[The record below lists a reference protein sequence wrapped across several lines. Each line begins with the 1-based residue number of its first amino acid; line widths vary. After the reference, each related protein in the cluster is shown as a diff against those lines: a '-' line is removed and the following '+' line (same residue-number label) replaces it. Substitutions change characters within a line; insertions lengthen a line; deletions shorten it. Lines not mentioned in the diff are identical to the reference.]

1 MPRSRVTPREG
12 RRLHNRDIAKA
23 ADAATVA
30 VNVPLLEEMDSLVRE
45 RLDLHAQ
52 LFEAA
57 QIQRKLSGPRSMQCR
72 GMEFASEVFAARYL
86 SGDFAVLSQNGC
98 KVLATLGDIAGKGFA
113 AGMWFTNLAG
123 PAAELRSS

>member
-12 RRLHNRDIAKA
+12 RRLRNRDIAKA

-57 QIQRKLSGPRSMQCR
+57 QIQRRLSGPRSMRC
-72 GMEFASEVFAARYL
+72 GVAM
-86 SGDFAVLSQNGC
+86 
-98 KVLATLGDIAGKGFA
+98 
-113 AGMWFTNLAG
+113 M
-123 PAAELRSS
+123 SSSRP